1 MSIAG
6 AALAMV
12 AFYVMGNNL
21 FTKLDRH
28 SSSSDAQNSSER
40 RRTSSNV
47 LSPGESDT
55 QETIV
60 GIE

>member
-12 AFYVMGNNL
+12 SFYVMGNNL
-21 FTKLDRH
+21 FMKLDRH
-28 SSSSDAQNSSER
+28 SSSDVQNSSVR
-40 RRTSSNV
+40 RRTSSDG